1 MIPVQRLIFL
11 QYILFSMFDKSNILS
26 LIHSRIKNT
35 KILHSHIY
43 HSSIFANKLL
53 EIIKTLKMFRT
64 TSL

>member
-1 MIPVQRLIFL
+1 
-11 QYILFSMFDKSNILS
+11 MFDESNILS